1 MSIASPQTRARAPRW
16 SENPGL
22 RSRLSLVPQR
32 STRARR
38 TPFVA
43 LICGILVA
51 GVVGLLMFNTEM
63 QQISFHATALQER
76 ASALSAEQQH
86 LEMQLQ
92 RIRDPQRLALRARN
106 LGMVVPADPAFVRLS
121 DGHILGTPVMTT
133 VGDGMRVRG
142 FAAAKPARLRPPP
155 RVVHVSASANS
166 TQHSGAASVASKAG
180 HGKKKTH

>member
-1 MSIASPQTRARAPRW
+1 MSIASPQTRARVPRW
-16 SENPGL
+16 GENPGL
-22 RSRLSLVPQR
+22 RSRLSLVPPR
-32 STRARR
+32 LTRARR

-63 QQISFHATALQER
+63 QQTSFHATALGER
-76 ASALSAEQQH
+76 ASALSAEQQR

-92 RIRDPQRLALRARN
+92 RLQDPQQLAVRARK

-142 FAAAKPARLRPPP
+142 FAAAKPARLTPPP
-155 RVVHVSASANS
+155 RVVHVTAAAKSQ
-166 TQHSGAASVASKAG
+166 QHSGAASAGSKAG